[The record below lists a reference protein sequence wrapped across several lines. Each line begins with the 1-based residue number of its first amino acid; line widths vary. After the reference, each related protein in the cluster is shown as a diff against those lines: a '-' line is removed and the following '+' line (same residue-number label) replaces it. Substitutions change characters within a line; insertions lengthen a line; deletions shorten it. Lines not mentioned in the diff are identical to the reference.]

1 MTNTL
6 KDLQKLMKEVNPF
19 VKDLL
24 HICEIPE
31 EDIKD
36 GKLIISCDQR
46 PKGAHERIHNVQQC
60 FGEVS
65 VLTNSVPSDLV
76 LRKRGGGLELIYDIH
91 PAAQALHFVLVFP
104 YSTKGYSEFLKHAG
118 KDKRVSPR
126 EFFAFHLNMRNIE
139 CVSCHWPLHQYPE
152 KNTPAPR

>member
-1 MTNTL
+1 
-6 KDLQKLMKEVNPF
+6 MKEVNPF

-46 PKGAHERIHNVQQC
+46 PKGAHERTYNVQQC

-91 PAAQALHFVLVFP
+91 PAAQALHFVLLFP
-104 YSTKGYSEFLKHAG
+104 LGTKGYSEFLKHEG
-118 KDKRVSPR
+118 KPKRVSPR
-126 EFFAFHLNMRNIE
+126 EFFAFHLNMRNLESDFLFRCCQLFQEYI
-139 CVSCHWPLHQYPE
+139 
-152 KNTPAPR
+152 